1 MHRCQEIFSTYGET
15 DIKPT
20 RSGLAF
26 RIREWDIMKKI
37 MEEINDKFPSLG
49 TALPCYLSEDHM
61 NQLGALN
68 CRECYPFA
76 TELF

>member
-1 MHRCQEIFSTYGET
+1 MSGNFFQPYGQT

-26 RIREWDIMKKI
+26 RIREWDVMKKI
-37 MEEINDKFPSLG
+37 MEEINDKFSSLG
-49 TALPCYLSEDHM
+49 TDLPCYLSEDHM